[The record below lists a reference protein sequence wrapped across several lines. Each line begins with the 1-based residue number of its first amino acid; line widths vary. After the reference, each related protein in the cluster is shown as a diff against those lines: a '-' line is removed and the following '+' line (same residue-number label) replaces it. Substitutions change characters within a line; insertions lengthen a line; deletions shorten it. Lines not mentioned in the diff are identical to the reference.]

1 MHIKR
6 VFWRFKEWILKGR
19 IAPDLA
25 RKMLDLMSA
34 TPTISATTINN
45 VRVEERV
52 IREIHWATYVS
63 ESCIRMWI
71 WIWNADCGHVYAL
84 DPLDP
89 LGCWHLCILY
99 HWPCWSLYL
108 VLDSC
113 AAKVI
118 TFPKIFFEAVTVKF
132 SWYRKY
138 RSNWI
143 KKNILS
149 L

>member
-52 IREIHWATYVS
+52 IRELHWAIYIS
-63 ESCIRMWI
+63 ES
-71 WIWNADCGHVYAL
+71 DG
-84 DPLDP
+84 
-89 LGCWHLCILY
+89 GQLC
-99 HWPCWSLYL
+99 
-108 VLDSC
+108 
-113 AAKVI
+113 
-118 TFPKIFFEAVTVKF
+118 
-132 SWYRKY
+132 
-138 RSNWI
+138 
-143 KKNILS
+143 
-149 L
+149 